1 MLAYV
6 TLRTYVYGG
15 GLFFV
20 FRGVGSILLGY
31 LIFRSGYLPK
41 LLGALVSVGG
51 VGFVI
56 RSFALALAQASA
68 ALGVFLLLPTG
79 LAMLSLA
86 LWLLVKGIDVPK
98 WDARAAAAA

>member
-20 FRGVGSILLGY
+20 FGGVGSILLGY
-31 LIFRSGYLPK
+31 LIFRSSYLPK
-41 LLGALVSVGG
+41 LLGALMAVSRL
-51 VGFVI
+51 GFVI
-56 RSFALALAQASA
+56 RSFALALAPASA
-68 ALGVFLLLPTG
+68 SLGVLLLLPTG
-79 LAMLSLA
+79 IAMLSLA